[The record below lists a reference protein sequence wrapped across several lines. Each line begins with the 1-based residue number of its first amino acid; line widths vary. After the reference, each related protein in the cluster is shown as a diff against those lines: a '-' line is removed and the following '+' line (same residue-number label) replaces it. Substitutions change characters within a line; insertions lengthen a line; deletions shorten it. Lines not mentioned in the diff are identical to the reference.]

1 MVAAQHEIGLAA
13 TAQWRDSSSE
23 PSLARHECRSHPF
36 PSSSGGGSGC
46 FGFSAERSPSPP
58 AVPVAALALACCA
71 SSGRRQPA
79 AGHSIRHET
88 RKRSAAAQTA
98 RRARPAPR
106 PAPGRR
112 VGRRGAV
119 WARDVRGVADARVRV
134 AAVSAQVLLDVE
146 AGLVAAPAHDVRL
159 VVTLALRG
167 GTLRHLGGL
176 VAGGKGSRQAAAS
189 FGAAA
194 ADAPSE
200 SRSCRFVFPTVSRVT
215 IHAHFMF
222 APEMTFAADV
232 DALIDWKGAAAAVV
246 LCPIFTVAAQGQR
259 RLRTSQR
266 RLRVSVGRA
275 ARSRIRS
282 PANCLTRHPAA
293 RGPPV
298 SHQPSGGGSR
308 IAPHACAAARIDT
321 SPGRDAGRGSTSANY
336 GRLPRPA
343 GGSL

>member
-1 MVAAQHEIGLAA
+1 M
-13 TAQWRDSSSE
+13 
-23 PSLARHECRSHPF
+23 
-36 PSSSGGGSGC
+36 
-46 FGFSAERSPSPP
+46 
-58 AVPVAALALACCA
+58 
-71 SSGRRQPA
+71 
-79 AGHSIRHET
+79 
-88 RKRSAAAQTA
+88 
-98 RRARPAPR
+98 
-106 PAPGRR
+106 
-112 VGRRGAV
+112 
-119 WARDVRGVADARVRV
+119 
-134 AAVSAQVLLDVE
+134 E

-222 APEMTFAADV
+222 APEMTFAANV

-266 RLRVSVGRA
+266 RLRVCDLTGVFRKLEHSYILALDTRRSSSVPQPLPPLFMHLPTASSHEDLA
-275 ARSRIRS
+275 A
-282 PANCLTRHPAA
+282 N
-293 RGPPV
+293 
-298 SHQPSGGGSR
+298 
-308 IAPHACAAARIDT
+308 
-321 SPGRDAGRGSTSANY
+321 
-336 GRLPRPA
+336 RLPYLSHSRCHALTALP
-343 GGSL
+343 GLCHP

>member
-1 MVAAQHEIGLAA
+1 M
-13 TAQWRDSSSE
+13 
-23 PSLARHECRSHPF
+23 
-36 PSSSGGGSGC
+36 
-46 FGFSAERSPSPP
+46 
-58 AVPVAALALACCA
+58 
-71 SSGRRQPA
+71 
-79 AGHSIRHET
+79 
-88 RKRSAAAQTA
+88 
-98 RRARPAPR
+98 
-106 PAPGRR
+106 
-112 VGRRGAV
+112 

-134 AAVSAQVLLDVE
+134 AAASAQVLLDVE

-222 APEMTFAADV
+222 APEMTFAANV

-266 RLRVSVGRA
+266 RLRVCVGRA
-275 ARSRIRS
+275 ARSSIRS

-293 RGPPV
+293 RGAPRVASAIGRRLAHRSARVCSRAHRHKPGEGRWARE
-298 SHQPSGGGSR
+298 HQR
-308 IAPHACAAARIDT
+308 ELR
-321 SPGRDAGRGSTSANY
+321 
-336 GRLPRPA
+336 
-343 GGSL
+343 